1 MSPEAPLNELSRE
14 ELIALIVEQQRLIA
28 ELRAEIEQLKRSP
41 GRQAAP
47 FSKEHPK
54 ANPKRPGRKPGQGPF
69 LRRAAPL
76 QAPTETVAAQVPE
89 CCPACGG
96 LLDPIGEEGATT
108 TELPL
113 RPQPVVTA
121 WRVPLCRCRKCGK
134 RVRGTAP
141 GLAPDQTGATAHR
154 VGPGVMAAAHALH
167 YSIGVPVRKVP
178 AILQELTG
186 VSLTQSAVTQ
196 DALRRSK
203 GSVGAAYQALRQAVP
218 QAPVVYTDDTG
229 WRVGGQAA
237 FLMGFDTDQ
246 ATVYQIRPQHRN
258 EEVREVIPAD
268 YGGVLVSDRGKSY
281 DAEALDSMLK
291 QKCLAH
297 LLRNISEV
305 VKSKQGRARQFGAR
319 LKVLLREGLA
329 LWHARRDLT
338 PEDFHAGHREL
349 DAKLTHQLRNRVLR
363 DDDNQR
369 LLNGIGTQHDRGHLL
384 RFLTTQGVEPTNNRA
399 ERILRPAVI
408 ARKVSHCSKNQSG
421 ANAFAA
427 FASLAQTALKNRS
440 ASVTSAFRS
449 LFSSTLSADAAMA
462 VANSR

>member
-1 MSPEAPLNELSRE
+1 MSPEAPLNERSRE
-14 ELIALIVEQQRLIA
+14 ELIALILEQQRLIA
-28 ELRAEIEQLKRSP
+28 ELRAEIEQLKRWQ

-47 FSKEHPK
+47 FSKGQPK
-54 ANPKRPGRKPGQGPF
+54 ANPKRPGRKPGQGPY

-76 QAPTETVAAQVPE
+76 QPPTQVVEAEVPE

-96 LLDPIGEEGATT
+96 FLDWIGEEGATT
-108 TELPL
+108 TELPV

-134 RVRGTAP
+134 QVRGTAS

-154 VGPGVMAAAHALH
+154 VGPGAMAAAHALH

-186 VSLTQSAVTQ
+186 ISLTQSAVTQ
-196 DALRRSK
+196 DALRRLK
-203 GSVGAAYQALRQAVP
+203 RGVGAAYQALRQALP

-237 FLMGFDTDQ
+237 FLMGFDTDR
-246 ATVYQIRPQHRN
+246 ATVYQIRPRHRN

-281 DAEALDSMLK
+281 DADVLKSISK

-297 LLRNISEV
+297 LLRNISDV
-305 VKSKQGRARQFGAR
+305 VKTKQGRACEFGAR
-319 LKVLLREGLA
+319 LQILLREGLA

-338 PEDFHAGHREL
+338 PEQFQAGYREL
-349 DAKLTHQLRNRVLR
+349 EEVLTYQLRPRVLR
-363 DDDNQR
+363 DADNQR
-369 LLNGIGTQHDRGHLL
+369 LLNCLGTQHDCGNLL

-408 ARKVSHCSKNQSG
+408 ARKVSHCSKTQTG

-427 FASLAQTALKNRS
+427 FASLAQTALKNGS
-440 ASVTSAFRS
+440 ASVTSAFHS
-449 LFSSTLSADAAMA
+449 LFSSPLSDASPV

>member
-1 MSPEAPLNELSRE
+1 LSPEAPLNELSRE
-14 ELIALIVEQQRLIA
+14 ELIALFREQQRLIA
-28 ELRAEIEQLKRSP
+28 ALRAEIEELKRSQ
-41 GRQAAP
+41 GRPAAP
-47 FSKEHPK
+47 FSKGPK
-54 ANPKRPGRKPGQGPF
+54 ADPKRPGRKPGQGPF

-76 QAPTETVAAQVPE
+76 HAPTETVAAQVPE

-96 LLDPIGEEGATT
+96 LLDPIGEEWATT

-121 WRVPLCRCRKCGK
+121 WRVPRCRCRKCGK

-203 GSVGAAYQALRQAVP
+203 GSVGVAYQALRQAVP

-246 ATVYQIRPQHRN
+246 STVYQIRSQHRN

-281 DAEALDSMLK
+281 DAEALASLLK

-297 LLRNISEV
+297 LLRNISEA

-349 DAKLTHQLRNRVLR
+349 DEKLTHQLRNRVLR

-384 RFLTTQGVEPTNNRA
+384 QFLKNEGVEPTNNRA

-421 ANAFAA
+421 AHAFAA
-427 FASLAQTALKNRS
+427 FASLAQTALKNGS

-449 LFSSTLSADAAMA
+449 LFSSTLSADACDGCLE
-462 VANSR
+462 